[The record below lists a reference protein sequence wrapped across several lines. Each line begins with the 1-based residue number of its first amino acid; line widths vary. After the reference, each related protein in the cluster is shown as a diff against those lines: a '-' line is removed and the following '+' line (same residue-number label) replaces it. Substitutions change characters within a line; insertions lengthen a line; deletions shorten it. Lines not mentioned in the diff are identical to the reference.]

1 MPNTSFSQNQIPV
14 SERSSLQEMSK
25 KDSEAMSAML
35 VTSGE
40 GLGMSNTLSVLIRT
54 YDSTAS
60 KRLSTDGQI
69 SSGGDPLNVS

>member
-1 MPNTSFSQNQIPV
+1 MPNTSLSQKQIRV
-14 SERSSLQEMSK
+14 SERSSLQEMRK
-25 KDSEAMSAML
+25 KGSEAMSAML

-54 YDSTAS
+54 NDSTAS

-69 SSGGDPLNVS
+69 SSGVIP

>member
-1 MPNTSFSQNQIPV
+1 MPNTSFSQKQIRV
-14 SERSSLQEMSK
+14 SERSSLQEMRK
-25 KDSEAMSAML
+25 KGSEAMSAML

-54 YDSTAS
+54 NDSTAS